1 MMNEERLKA
10 KTSEYI
16 DSMKNSKKADP
27 AAEARKAARENL
39 RRSLRG
45 QAIDAV
51 CCNEGL
57 GDELFAREVLGEAKM
72 AYNLHELSRMEFY
85 EFHDLLICLFHKDG
99 DGQKTSCMKRIAEM
113 GW

>member
-1 MMNEERLKA
+1 MNEERLKA

-27 AAEARKAARENL
+27 EAEARKAARENL

-72 AYNLHELSRMEFY
+72 AYILGEIPREVFY
-85 EFHDLLICLFHKDG
+85 EFHDLLIVLFNSEKERPKKNC
-99 DGQKTSCMKRIAEM
+99 QKRIQEL